1 MKLVKVRTAQT
12 GRPTPVG
19 VMGVSPITY
28 EYARID
34 RCGSGVRSQ
43 TRGRIPRRLDV
54 NIGQVAVWK
63 CSQTWRSLVHLST
76 NKIAYYEAAL
86 RGITKTD
93 LVESETQPNTRLP
106 DERLE
111 LQCGQL

>member
-1 MKLVKVRTAQT
+1 VKNVRIVTREEGSLT
-12 GRPTPVG
+12 STF
-19 VMGVSPITY
+19 
-28 EYARID
+28 EY
-34 RCGSGVRSQ
+34 
-43 TRGRIPRRLDV
+43 
-54 NIGQVAVWK
+54 
-63 CSQTWRSLVHLST
+63 